1 MKGDTMETLL
11 RFIPFLI
18 LAILLTSCS
27 DLLTDRYN
35 ADPYDV
41 KKSTE
46 LTPGEL
52 SEEEAAGLIYMRQ
65 EEKVA
70 RDVYI
75 ELGQTW
81 DMNIFTNIVSSEQ
94 SHMDAVKRM
103 IIKYE
108 LEDPVISDEVGV
120 FSDPVFQQMYD
131 DFVLQGQQSPAE
143 AILVGQAIET
153 QDILDLTYQLT
164 FVDNMDIIKMY
175 NKLLDAS
182 ERHLSSFTIHIT
194 PVL

>member
-1 MKGDTMETLL
+1 MKHLFKFISLL
-11 RFIPFLI
+11 FLAVI
-18 LAILLTSCS
+18 LASCT
-27 DLLTDRYN
+27 DQLTDTYN
-35 ADPYDV
+35 TDLSEVSKDLM
-41 KKSTE
+41 

-75 ELGQTW
+75 VLGQTW
-81 DMNIFTNIVSSEQ
+81 NLNIFTNIASSEQ

-103 IIKYE
+103 ITKYE

-120 FSDPVFQQMYD
+120 FSDSVFQQMYD
-131 DFVLQGQQSPAE
+131 DFIFQGQQNPAE
-143 AILVGQAIET
+143 AMLVGQAIET
-153 QDILDLTYQLT
+153 QDIADLNYQLS
-164 FVDNMDIIKMY
+164 FVDNTDIIKMY

-194 PVL
+194 PAF